1 MWKASLPALLLLI
14 TSGCGS
20 SSERAAHTA
29 AEELVSTAVH
39 TTDSAQ
45 QVGGQPG
52 TNSATLLVAA
62 AGSSTA
68 VKKRAHYVCDGQDDH
83 LQIQAAIDALSNQ
96 TGARFDVSGGVVE
109 LSTGAFHLG
118 AAIHCRDKV
127 VSLIGAGMGSS
138 ELTLQDGVNDDI
150 LVVGTGTKQGWQSGR
165 IAHLSLNGNGESQ
178 TRGSGIRVLAGLRLS
193 IEDIHVYD
201 CKETGIF
208 LQGLS
213 AVVRPAIG
221 TIENCHI
228 GYNQKHGIHI
238 GAGIEGWILRG
249 NRINDNGTHG
259 QPYHGVYIE
268 AIHGKVESGPA
279 GAANAFIIANN
290 VLWQNRA
297 VQICINGGGYGGAH
311 IVITGNVML
320 SSPLENI
327 KLYAGTHL
335 VSITGNS
342 IHSASESQ
350 IGAAPHITLADASH
364 CTISANVFSSPS
376 RGLPSPAMIAAGAEP
391 GKVVAVPGPAGI
403 LIEKGSA
410 NHNRFIGNTIAG
422 KVTDVILVG
431 ADSASDHRLKDHE
444 PDSSQK

>member
-1 MWKASLPALLLLI
+1 MWKASLPALLLLT

-20 SSERAAHTA
+20 HRERAAHTA

-45 QVGGQPG
+45 QLGGQPG

-68 VKKRAHYVCDGQDDH
+68 VKMRANYICDGQDDH

-109 LSTGAFHLG
+109 LSAGAFHLG

-138 ELTLQDGVNDDI
+138 ELTLQDWVNADI

-165 IAHLSLNGNGESQ
+165 IAHLSLNGNGKTQE
-178 TRGSGIRVLAGLRLS
+178 RGSGIRVLAGLRLS
-193 IEDIHVYD
+193 IEDVHVYD

-208 LQGLS
+208 LQGLA

-279 GAANAFIIANN
+279 GAATAYIIANN

-431 ADSASDHRLKDHE
+431 ADSASDHRLKDHQ